1 MLYINGLQL
10 EDLSILSLS
19 NHLFEG
25 DVVVLNDTKVI
36 PAFLK
41 VSKGLSHVNVYLSKQ
56 VDSKRWAA
64 YAKPGRKL
72 KVGDELVLADDFKF
86 KVLEKNYDGKQILI
100 EFEYSG
106 DFFSLLEKYG
116 QMPLPPYI
124 EKLRKPND
132 EDKSVYQTVF
142 AKHSGAVAAPT
153 AGLHFT
159 KQTLNNLQSKGVK
172 LAFITLHVGSGTF
185 LPVETED
192 ISQHKMHV
200 EHCEISAPAAE
211 IINHAKLAGK
221 KVLAVGTTSLR
232 ALEACADYDGR
243 IKPFAGDVDIFI
255 KPGYKFKVVD
265 VLLTNFHLPKTTLLM
280 LVAAFGGYENIM
292 RAYEHAI
299 KAGYRFYSYGDCCLI
314 KKL

>member
-1 MLYINGLQL
+1 MLYINESTL
-10 EDLSILSLS
+10 EDLSILRLS
-19 NHLFEG
+19 NYLGDG
-25 DVVVLNDTKVI
+25 DVLVLNDTKVI

-72 KVGDELVLADDFKF
+72 KVGDELALADDFKF

-106 DFFSLLEKYG
+106 EFFSLLEKYG

-124 EKLRKPND
+124 EKLRKVTD

-142 AKHSGAVAAPT
+142 AKHAGAVAAPT

-159 KQTLNNLQSKGVK
+159 KQTLHHLQSKGVK
-172 LAFITLHVGSGTF
+172 LVFITLHVGSGTF
-185 LPVETED
+185 LPVEVED

-200 EHCEISAPAAE
+200 EYCEISSDAAD
-211 IINHAKLAGK
+211 IINNAKIARK

-232 ALEACADYDGR
+232 ALEACVGYDGR
-243 IKPFAGDVDIFI
+243 VKPFAGAVDIFI
-255 KPGYKFKVVD
+255 RPAYKFKVAD
-265 VLLTNFHLPKTTLLM
+265 MLLTNFHLPKTTLLM

-292 RAYEHAI
+292 RAYDHGI
-299 KAGYRFYSYGDCCLI
+299 KSGYRFYSYGDCCLI
-314 KKL
+314 KRL